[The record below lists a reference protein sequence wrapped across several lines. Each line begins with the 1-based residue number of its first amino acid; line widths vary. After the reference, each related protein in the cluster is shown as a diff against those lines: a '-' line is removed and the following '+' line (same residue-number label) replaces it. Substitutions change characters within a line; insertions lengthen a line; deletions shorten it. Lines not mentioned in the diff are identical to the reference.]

1 MFSNQ
6 MFKQLFRLNNVIKIN
21 IKKYIYI
28 WIFYAFY
35 ECLISKCRKQLR
47 YNCTINTHKYIEVSM
62 RRREHVHQ
70 SLAYNIVYIV
80 HTYANQRD
88 VVFQI

>member
-1 MFSNQ
+1 

-21 IKKYIYI
+21 IKKYIYMDI
-28 WIFYAFY
+28 LCILITFF
-35 ECLISKCRKQLR
+35 ECLITKCRKQLR

>member
-28 WIFYAFY
+28 YGYFMHFM
-35 ECLISKCRKQLR
+35 
-47 YNCTINTHKYIEVSM
+47 NV
-62 RRREHVHQ
+62 
-70 SLAYNIVYIV
+70 
-80 HTYANQRD
+80 
-88 VVFQI
+88 